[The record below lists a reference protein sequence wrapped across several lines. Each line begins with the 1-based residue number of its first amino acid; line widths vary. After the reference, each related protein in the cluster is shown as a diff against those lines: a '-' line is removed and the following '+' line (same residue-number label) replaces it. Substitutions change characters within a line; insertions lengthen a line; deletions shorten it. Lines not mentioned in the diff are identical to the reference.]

1 MSVIPK
7 RVFLGGTHQLKF
19 GTTDDWENAGTRILE
34 NKVAGNYEL
43 QFNRGVPS
51 QIVVYN
57 YPFAT
62 SINDLHSQ
70 ALYATDVMAIG
81 RVTLNFGVRWERYHN
96 FYPEQTREAG
106 QFSAIFPEK
115 TYPKQDVLTWIDTV
129 PRAGAAWDV
138 MGDGKTV
145 IKGSFG
151 LFGESMGDLYA
162 NAFNPNAAAT
172 NTYAWNGPCVTTEFR
187 NNTFNNT
194 SCDVSSDF
202 LASLPSRTPINA
214 TGGLNSVIN
223 PDLAQNK
230 TYEYTARL
238 ERQLIPNVAV
248 SGGYVY
254 HKVDNLYAN
263 LQYLRPYETWIPAT
277 PATPFLDHLGN
288 PVTIYTF
295 PASQVG
301 STFNVLRAANA
312 LEGRSNTFH
321 SFEVAA
327 TKRFSRKWTGSTS
340 FWTTKNH
347 QWIGAGNN
355 PQSPNDDRFPLI
367 QTWDW
372 EARANVTYHLPWGLF
387 TSGSYRAQSGGAGQR
402 TQQFTSPALRQGS
415 VTLRM
420 GEFGELRS
428 PSIQIVNIKVAKNVA
443 LGGSRKLELTF
454 QVFNA
459 LNSSGITAANYLT
472 GPQFGQ
478 VTDITSA
485 RVARIGAGFSF

>member
-1 MSVIPK
+1 M
-7 RVFLGGTHQLKF
+7 
-19 GTTDDWENAGTRILE
+19 
-34 NKVAGNYEL
+34 
-43 QFNRGVPS
+43 PS
-51 QIVVYN
+51 QLVVYN

-70 ALYATDVMAIG
+70 AFYATDVMAIG

-115 TYPKQDVLTWIDTV
+115 TYPQQDVLTWIDTV

-151 LFGESMGDLYA
+151 LFGDTMGDLYA

-172 NTYAWNGPCVTTEFR
+172 NTYAWTGPCVTTEFR

-194 SCDVSSDF
+194 SCDVTPG
-202 LASLPSRTPINA
+202 LPGEPPVADAAQCDRRFELGDQPRSRAEQDLRIHGPAGTAADPERR
-214 TGGLNSVIN
+214 GQRGL
-223 PDLAQNK
+223 
-230 TYEYTARL
+230 RL
-238 ERQLIPNVAV
+238 SQGRQPVRQPPV
-248 SGGYVY
+248 SPPV
-254 HKVDNLYAN
+254 
-263 LQYLRPYETWIPAT
+263 QTWIPAT

-301 STFNVLRAANA
+301 STFNVLRAANT
-312 LEGRSNTFH
+312 LPGRSNTFH

-387 TSGSYRAQSGGAGQR
+387 TSASYRAQSGGPGQR
-402 TQQFTSPALRQGS
+402 TQVFTSPALRQGS

-420 GEFGELRS
+420 GEFGELRA
-428 PSIQIVNIKVAKNVA
+428 PSIQIVNLKVAKNVA